1 MLSISRI
8 ERTQW
13 LELKAAGKARFV
25 RRGMVGSF
33 AFGVVVLLGLTLF
46 DPSHSFRESI
56 LSSLVMLPIFLLGGY
71 LTAVWQWQDLEKK
84 YPEDKLPRWE

>member
-25 RRGMVGSF
+25 RRGMVGNLV
-33 AFGVVVLLGLTLF
+33 FGFVVLLGLALF
-46 DPSHSFRESI
+46 DGSHSFRENI
-56 LSSLVMLPIFLLGGY
+56 VPSLVILPIFVLGGY

-84 YPEDKLPRWE
+84 YSEDR